1 MNYQELV
8 SETGF
13 LTSKGKELAD
23 QKVFQGAKELLD
35 MMQTEIE
42 LRIMAGILSKHIGD
56 LVANKIAEKSAAQ
69 KNPLF
74 NMSDEEFELFLKAK
88 YGENYPLMSLTK
100 EELERCPALDD
111 EKVRKAWA
119 DGLKAFQEAMKAY
132 PNSPSIDHLRFIGG
146 DK

>member
-13 LTSKGKELAD
+13 LTSKGKELAN

-35 MMQTEIE
+35 IMETENE

-56 LVANKIAEKSAAQ
+56 LVANKIAERAAQ
-69 KNPLF
+69 QNTFF
-74 NMSDEEFELFLKAK
+74 NMSDEAFENYLKAK
-88 YGENYPLMSLTK
+88 YGDHYPLMSLTK
-100 EELERCPALDD
+100 EELDRCPALDD

-119 DGLKAFQEAMKAY
+119 EGLKAFQEAMKAY
-132 PNSPSIDHLRFIGG
+132 PKSSSIDHLRFIG

>member
-1 MNYQELV
+1 MNYKELI

-13 LTSKGKELAD
+13 LTSEGKELAN
-23 QKVFQGAKELLD
+23 QKVFQGAKELFD
-35 MMQTEIE
+35 MMETENE

-56 LVANKIAEKSAAQ
+56 LVANKIAKKSIQ
-69 KNPLF
+69 QNPFF
-74 NMSDEEFELFLKAK
+74 NMSDEGFELFLKAK

-100 EELERCPALDD
+100 EELDRCPALDD

-119 DGLKAFQEAMKAY
+119 DGLKAFQDAMKAY
-132 PNSPSIDHLRFIGG
+132 PNSPSIDHLRFIG